1 MLYSLGKKNQK
12 NLVEVAS
19 TPPPPYPLY
28 VRGLKLQ
35 SIDKLCQLDTGHPCY
50 DQLTGVL
57 WVSTDQCHLTVSL
70 AQM

>member
-1 MLYSLGKKNQK
+1 MFYSVGKKNQK
-12 NLVEVAS
+12 NHVEMAS
-19 TPPPPYPLY
+19 TPLY

-57 WVSTDQCHLTVSL
+57 WVSTDQCHMTVSL